1 MKKIYITVIIL
12 YFIVQRSKSVLGFII
27 LLITI
32 TFFVW
37 PIIAFK
43 KKDKELWTK
52 ELKAC
57 GWTILVLII
66 LIIAI
71 DTGTIRFG
79 GGVWD
84 GIINAFDGLFYM
96 FLLICTVAVILL
108 EFLLSLCIGSALF
121 RKSGKTGN
129 TYVTNQQSNVPSMP
143 EKTPDILN
151 TEADDN
157 NLNDK

>member
-1 MKKIYITVIIL
+1 MGL
-12 YFIVQRSKSVLGFII
+12 II

-43 KKDKELWTK
+43 RKDKELWVK
-52 ELKAC
+52 ELKVC
-57 GWTILVLII
+57 GGTILLLMLIYS
-66 LIIAI
+66 AI
-71 DTGTIRFG
+71 GSHDFG

-84 GIINAFDGLFYM
+84 GLVNAFYRSYYQIRVLC
-96 FLLICTVAVILL
+96 IEAILGV

-129 TYVTNQQSNVPSMP
+129 TYVTNQQSNDPSMP